1 MTRIEGK
8 TMFLRILKKDL
19 KRKKTMNVIL
29 LIFVILCS
37 TFAAASVNNIIAVTG
52 GLDFIL
58 KRQAWQTTI
67 CSLMTAMVKER

>member
-1 MTRIEGK
+1 
-8 TMFLRILKKDL
+8 
-19 KRKKTMNVIL
+19 MNVIL

-52 GLDFIL
+52 GLDYYFE
-58 KRQAWQTTI
+58 RQAWQTTI